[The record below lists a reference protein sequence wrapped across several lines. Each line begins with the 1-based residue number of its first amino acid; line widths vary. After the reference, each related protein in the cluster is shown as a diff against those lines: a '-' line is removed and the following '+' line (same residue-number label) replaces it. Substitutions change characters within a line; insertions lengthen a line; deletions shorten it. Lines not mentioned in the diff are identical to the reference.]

1 MDGNGRLVKASAVSL
16 ATRSPGSRGVH
27 SGSQLAS
34 SGKGERQALFTN
46 SAWERNPAVHLLP
59 TYQWSQ
65 AVTALGQT

>member
-34 SGKGERQALFTN
+34 SGKGQRQALSTQCGKG
-46 SAWERNPAVHLLP
+46 
-59 TYQWSQ
+59 TQWSIFFPL
-65 AVTALGQT
+65 ASGVKL